1 MKWFTQLIL
10 VVLAATALVPA
21 QAADVSYNLVGSNGK
36 CLDGS
41 GLLNRCGG
49 ADQRFVLGT
58 NGTVYL
64 AGSDSKRYL
73 QGNLFASKTVSFS
86 GALSTGN
93 ASTYWSRPGGNRL
106 QLSQSRAM
114 SAMCL
119 SWQLVGYMKPGV
131 SSGNPGV
138 LSAELALCSAT
149 AANQKWTLTNP
160 LAVDV
165 ADPSK
170 TQVKSSTRS
179 CLQQTDFT
187 SPLSASKLTVSAC
200 AGTEKSEYFRFTNQG
215 SIVLNGYC
223 LTASGGLGT
232 AVGLGSCGETGV
244 PPAPNQVW
252 KRGINSSIR
261 SPSGLC
267 LSQKGAGV
275 ELATC
280 DAGNV
285 FQYWSTSSIVASTW
299 PQGLPD
305 KPSTYVLGQTLTNG
319 QVNTIVNWIQSETSI
334 SSTPF
339 CYKTAA
345 YDRGVGILPACAD
358 GQYKDGALCY
368 PNCRSGYHPVGPVC
382 WSHQSLSY
390 QPGNRCTDKD
400 MFGTCWAWKMNDC
413 KDGYTSD
420 RIATCWLNK
429 ASYGN
434 GAGSLLKSCNSN
446 RVLQAGLCYVKPRDG
461 YQCNVTSCN
470 QRCAAGIVDCGA
482 AACASN
488 ANQCASTISNMV
500 VSSAMMIGSFATA
513 GAIGEAKIG
522 VMAAKDAYKIAK
534 DAKQIADA
542 LVILSGDIENFLNL
556 AENDL
561 AAISSD
567 DIEAQIA
574 AKYDP
579 DYSVGYRHSA
589 DYRHIAREWAAR
601 QMLYYIADLLLDL
614 DMIIITAIDPTG
626 IVGVVDAFAK
636 PPCKDHTPM
645 P

>member
-1 MKWFTQLIL
+1 MTWFIQLIL
-10 VVLAATALVPA
+10 CVLAATALVPV

-41 GLLNRCGG
+41 GLLNSCGG
-49 ADQRFVLGT
+49 AEQRFVFGAD
-58 NGTVYL
+58 GTVTL
-64 AGSDSKRYL
+64 AAGDGKRYL
-73 QGNLFASKTVSFS
+73 QGNLFASKTAGFS
-86 GALSTGN
+86 SAPSTGN
-93 ASTYWSRPGGNRL
+93 ASTYWSRPGGDQL

-119 SWQLVGYMKPGV
+119 SWQLVGYVKPGV

-149 AANQKWTLTNP
+149 AANQKWTLANP
-160 LAVDV
+160 LPVDL

-170 TQVKSSTRS
+170 TQVRSSTRS

-200 AGTEKSEYFRFTNQG
+200 AGAAKSEYFRFTNQG

-223 LTASGGLGT
+223 LTASGGAGT

-244 PPAPNQVW
+244 PPAANQVW
-252 KRGINSSIR
+252 KRGSNSSLV

-275 ELATC
+275 ELAAC

-299 PQGLPD
+299 PQGVPD
-305 KPSTYVLGQTLTNG
+305 KPTTYVPGQKLSNG
-319 QVNTIVNWIQSETSI
+319 QVNTIVNWIQRETSI

-345 YDRGVGILPACAD
+345 YDRGAGILPGCAD

-368 PNCRSGYHPVGPVC
+368 SNCRSGYHPVGPVC
-382 WSHQSLSY
+382 WSNQSLSY
-390 QPGNRCTDKD
+390 SSPGLSGCR
-400 MFGTCWAWKMNDC
+400 
-413 KDGYTSD
+413 DGYTKVLGV
-420 RIATCWLNK
+420 CWLKK

-434 GAGSLLKSCNSN
+434 GAGQAANSCNSN
-446 RVLQAGLCYVKPRDG
+446 RVMQAGLCYVKPRDG
-461 YQCNVTSCN
+461 YQCNVTNCN
-470 QRCAAGIVDCGA
+470 QRCAAGIADCGA

-488 ANQCASTISNMV
+488 ANQCVNTISNMV

-513 GAIGEAKIG
+513 GAINEAKKG
-522 VMAAKDAYKIAK
+522 VMAAKDIYQAAK
-534 DAKQIADA
+534 TADQLATA
-542 LVILSGDIENFLNL
+542 LVLLSNDINNFLNL
-556 AENDL
+556 AEKDL
-561 AAISSD
+561 ASISSAD
-567 DIEAQIA
+567 IA
-574 AKYDP
+574 AQVAARYPPNEEGSK
-579 DYSVGYRHSA
+579 A
-589 DYRHIAREWAAR
+589 DYKHIAREWAAR
-601 QMLYYIADLLLDL
+601 QLLFYIADLIKDL
-614 DMIIITAIDPTG
+614 DMIIITTIDPTG
-626 IVGVVDAFAK
+626 IVSVIDAFAK
-636 PPCKDHTPM
+636 PPCMDHTPM

>member
-10 VVLAATALVPA
+10 CVLAATALVPA

-41 GLLNRCGG
+41 GLLNSCGG
-49 ADQRFVLGT
+49 AEQRFVFGAD
-58 NGTVYL
+58 GTVTL
-64 AGSDSKRYL
+64 AGGDGKRYL
-73 QGNLFASKTVSFS
+73 QGNLFASKTAGFS
-86 GALSTGN
+86 SAPSTGN
-93 ASTYWSRPGGNRL
+93 ASTYWSRPGGDQL
-106 QLSQSRAM
+106 QLSQSRAI

-119 SWQLVGYMKPGV
+119 SWQLVGYVKPGF

-149 AANQKWTLTNP
+149 AANQKWTLANP
-160 LAVDV
+160 LPVDL

-170 TQVKSSTRS
+170 TQVRSSTRS

-200 AGTEKSEYFRFTNQG
+200 AGAAKSEYFRFTNQG

-244 PPAPNQVW
+244 PPAPNQKW
-252 KRGINSSIR
+252 KRGSNSSIE

-275 ELATC
+275 DLQTC
-280 DAGNV
+280 DVGNV

-299 PQGLPD
+299 PQGVPD
-305 KPSTYVLGQTLTNG
+305 KPTTYVPGQKLSNG
-319 QVNTIVNWIQSETSI
+319 QVNTIVNWIQHETSI

-345 YDRGVGILPACAD
+345 YDRGAGVLPGCAD

-368 PNCRSGYHPVGPVC
+368 SNCRSGYHPVGPVC
-382 WSHQSLSY
+382 WSNQSLSY
-390 QPGNRCTDKD
+390 SSPGLSGCR
-400 MFGTCWAWKMNDC
+400 
-413 KDGYTSD
+413 DGYTKVLGV
-420 RIATCWLNK
+420 CWLKK

-434 GAGSLLKSCNSN
+434 GAGQAANSCNSN
-446 RVLQAGLCYVKPRDG
+446 RVMQAGLCYAKPRDG
-461 YQCNVTSCN
+461 YQCNVTNCN
-470 QRCAAGIVDCGA
+470 QRCAAGIADCGA

-488 ANQCASTISNMV
+488 ANQCVNTISNMV

-513 GAIGEAKIG
+513 GAINEAKKG
-522 VMAAKDAYKIAK
+522 VMAAKDIYQAAK
-534 DAKQIADA
+534 TADQLATA
-542 LVILSGDIENFLNL
+542 LVLLSNDINNFLNL
-556 AENDL
+556 AEKDL
-561 AAISSD
+561 ASISSA
-567 DIEAQIA
+567 DIAAQIA
-574 AKYDP
+574 ARYPPNEEGSK
-579 DYSVGYRHSA
+579 A
-589 DYRHIAREWAAR
+589 DYKHIAREWAAR
-601 QMLYYIADLLLDL
+601 QLLFYIADLIKDL

-626 IVGVVDAFAK
+626 IVSVIDAFAK
-636 PPCKDHTPM
+636 PPCMDHKPM